1 MIFIIILLA
10 FFPVGFFATYFL
22 TYLIHYYALAKNL
35 IDIPNS
41 RSSHSTPTPRGG
53 GLSVVIVCLAVLWLS
68 MAFSMGDKPE
78 GEHELLL
85 EIAPLVAIAG
95 IGFWDDHCHIPA
107 PWRLLVHFGASALVL
122 MKFSQLP
129 TIVMFGFSIDNQWL
143 LGFLYLFGWVWLINL
158 YNFMDGIDGIASVET
173 ITVALGAAV
182 LLWFLHHDK
191 NAAYAALIF
200 FAGMVSG
207 FLGWNFP
214 PAKIFMGDVC
224 SGFLGFSLGIFAL
237 MTSDSVNIWS
247 WLILLGVFIT
257 DATFT
262 LIKRILNKQIW
273 YEAHSSHAYQHYARN
288 LIQQFQQ
295 QGFDSHDARTQ
306 SHRRV
311 NYQMTLINIFW
322 LFPLASIA
330 TFYPYWASL
339 ITLIAYLPLI
349 FIAQHL
355 KAGSA

>member
-1 MIFIIILLA
+1 
-10 FFPVGFFATYFL
+10 
-22 TYLIHYYALAKNL
+22 
-35 IDIPNS
+35 
-41 RSSHSTPTPRGG
+41 
-53 GLSVVIVCLAVLWLS
+53 
-68 MAFSMGDKPE
+68 
-78 GEHELLL
+78 
-85 EIAPLVAIAG
+85 
-95 IGFWDDHCHIPA
+95 
-107 PWRLLVHFGASALVL
+107 
-122 MKFSQLP
+122 
-129 TIVMFGFSIDNQWL
+129 
-143 LGFLYLFGWVWLINL
+143 
-158 YNFMDGIDGIASVET
+158 
-173 ITVALGAAV
+173 
-182 LLWFLHHDK
+182 
-191 NAAYAALIF
+191 
-200 FAGMVSG
+200 MVSG

-262 LIKRILNKQIW
+262 LIKRILNKEIW
-273 YEAHSSHAYQHYARN
+273 YEAHSSHAYQHYARQ
-288 LIQQFQQ
+288 LIRQFQQ